1 MTDASRMV
9 LRAEQD
15 KQQLRS
21 FLRWWN
27 LHLPNDVHVAMTD
40 LCEDIKSGV
49 FSIL

>member
-1 MTDASRMV
+1 MSDASRMA

-27 LHLPNDVHVAMTD
+27 NHLLDANMKMTD
-40 LCEDIKSGV
+40 LCEDIKPGV
-49 FSIL
+49 FPIK